1 MGTVRR
7 NSGICWHAPRRATDK
22 AGEPYIGL
30 STPRGDRFGNGRA
43 VRNLFETYLRRQA
56 KRLAVASKK
65 LTRAQLRMLSVKDVP
80 EAAVG
85 PVND

>member
-1 MGTVRR
+1 
-7 NSGICWHAPRRATDK
+7 
-22 AGEPYIGL
+22 
-30 STPRGDRFGNGRA
+30 

-80 EAAVG
+80 EAAGG